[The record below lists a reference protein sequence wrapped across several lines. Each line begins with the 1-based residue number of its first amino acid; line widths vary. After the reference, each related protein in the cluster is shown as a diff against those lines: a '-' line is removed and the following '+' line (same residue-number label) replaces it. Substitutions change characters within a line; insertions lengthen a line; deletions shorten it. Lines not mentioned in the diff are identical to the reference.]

1 MLHIAFQFPNK
12 NYPFQYGI
20 LQQLILYFAS
30 YLITL
35 FNFVSNWLFNIKK
48 DFFYF
53 CQQINSWD
61 LLSKLHKKKKNNPKT
76 KTNTQYPFNLFSWLS
91 SHPKKEKL
99 SRFFFLPWTLELRS
113 FYKDLYLSLHHNSGP
128 YNFCLHVPCACTYM
142 LIFTHSI
149 FPCLSTPMTP
159 CIALPSVISCFLAV
173 SLMQYC

>member
-1 MLHIAFQFPNK
+1 MLLISLLYSTLSVTDYLTLKKIFSTSANK
-12 NYPFQYGI
+12 
-20 LQQLILYFAS
+20 S
-30 YLITL
+30 TL
-35 FNFVSNWLFNIKK
+35 EI
-48 DFFYF
+48 FF
-53 CQQINSWD
+53 
-61 LLSKLHKKKKNNPKT
+61 LSFIRKKKNNPKT

-142 LIFTHSI
+142 LIFTHSV

-159 CIALPSVISCFLAV
+159 CIALPSVIPCFLAV